1 VLGDLTI
8 SYLFVLPFIFISFT
22 SVSGALFPAVS
33 MKRGE
38 AVRFNF
44 GPPSGGGFIYPPA
57 MVSASTNA
65 ADGPAGNGV
74 TNMGESKFPAEDED
88 QKESKQATS
97 SSSSS
102 SSSASSD
109 STSPRCPVT
118 KVTTAPVAP
127 PILPVAL
134 AIHPSAELY
143 CFDQG
148 HGWDP
153 ACPLGMEFTGVPGGT
168 ASLHRAAMGGV
179 GGAHL
184 HSMSRGSVA
193 GRSAEGTT
201 LASSA
206 SAAAAALVA
215 AVSGGGEGGGQ
226 DGDRGDGEGR
236 DAASQDDI
244 AAMSAI
250 QLRRQVLMDNLI
262 AMGFP
267 VEWSIRYEEESK
279 LSYLHSVI

>member
-1 VLGDLTI
+1 
-8 SYLFVLPFIFISFT
+8 
-22 SVSGALFPAVS
+22 
-33 MKRGE
+33 
-38 AVRFNF
+38 
-44 GPPSGGGFIYPPA
+44 
-57 MVSASTNA
+57 
-65 ADGPAGNGV
+65 
-74 TNMGESKFPAEDED
+74 
-88 QKESKQATS
+88 
-97 SSSSS
+97 
-102 SSSASSD
+102 
-109 STSPRCPVT
+109 
-118 KVTTAPVAP
+118 
-127 PILPVAL
+127 
-134 AIHPSAELY
+134 
-143 CFDQG
+143 
-148 HGWDP
+148 
-153 ACPLGMEFTGVPGGT
+153 
-168 ASLHRAAMGGV
+168 MGGV

-206 SAAAAALVA
+206 SVAAAALVA

-279 LSYLHSVI
+279 LRLGLGLGFPLSGVYGTKKSPSFRTYIQSFSVPGVWQLLIFTQKNDMLRRVYR